1 MQDTLRAVYRNGAFV
16 PVVPC
21 ELPEE
26 TEVEVLLRNGSD
38 IMPPLE
44 SDPVKR
50 AEIKKQLLDRMSSA
64 PLPAD
69 APKLT
74 RDQLHERR

>member
-1 MQDTLRAVYRNGAFV
+1 MPDILRAVYRNGAFV

-21 ELPEE
+21 SLPEE
-26 TEVEVLLRNGSD
+26 TEVEVRVRNGAD
-38 IMPPLE
+38 ITPPLE
-44 SDPVKR
+44 PDPAKR
-50 AEIKKQLLDRMSSA
+50 ARIKKQLLERMSNA

-74 RDQLHERR
+74 RDQLHERG